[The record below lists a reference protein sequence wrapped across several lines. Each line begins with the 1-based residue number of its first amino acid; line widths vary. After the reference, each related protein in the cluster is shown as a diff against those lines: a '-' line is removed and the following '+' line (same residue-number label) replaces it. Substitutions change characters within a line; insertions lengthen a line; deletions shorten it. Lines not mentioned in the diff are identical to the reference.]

1 MTTQVFAIGDTGAGT
16 MEKIKIERRAVGSK
30 DVLLKILYCGVC
42 HSDYHHCKNEWGPA
56 KRPSVPGH
64 EIVGIV
70 EAIGNQVT
78 KFKVGQHAAV
88 GCFVDS
94 CGTCDECQRGL
105 IQYCST
111 SLVQTYGTS
120 VSDGTGH
127 TKGGYSETIV
137 TKEDFVLRVPDNLD
151 LAKVAPLLCAGITT
165 WSPLKHFG
173 VKAGDHVGVLGLGG
187 LGHMAVK
194 FAIALGAKVTVISRS
209 PAKDEWS
216 KKFGASVLH
225 LTDSAAVKAANRTMD
240 IVIDTVSAAH
250 DINTVISFLRTD
262 GTLVMLGGVAEPLQF
277 SSFGLLLRRVR
288 IAGSLVGGIIETQ
301 EMLDF
306 CGKHG
311 IASEIELV
319 PCSYVNEAWERMVKG
334 DVFFRFVLDIGK
346 TIAL

>member
-1 MTTQVFAIGDTGAGT
+1 M
-16 MEKIKIERRAVGSK
+16 
-30 DVLLKILYCGVC
+30 
-42 HSDYHHCKNEWGPA
+42 
-56 KRPSVPGH
+56 
-64 EIVGIV
+64 
-70 EAIGNQVT
+70 
-78 KFKVGQHAAV
+78 
-88 GCFVDS
+88 
-94 CGTCDECQRGL
+94 
-105 IQYCST
+105 
-111 SLVQTYGTS
+111 
-120 VSDGTGH
+120 
-127 TKGGYSETIV
+127 
-137 TKEDFVLRVPDNLD
+137 
-151 LAKVAPLLCAGITT
+151 
-165 WSPLKHFG
+165 KHFG

-187 LGHMAVK
+187 LGHMAVN

-225 LTDSAAVKAANRTMD
+225 LIDSAAVKAANRTMD